1 MKFKFGIWILI
12 LLSMVGAVAAKPS
25 LPIELTSR
33 TLGEDKA
40 AVKVTFTKAA
50 TQVTV
55 TVRATG
61 SASMQPVTRRIAR
74 VAKGETLE
82 FASIETVKNSFGGV
96 AVHVEADFGT
106 GRKAQAV
113 TLTLTEAP
121 STPASV
127 RAKKRGDKNGAP
139 GVIVLPSKTT
149 VKPLER

>member
-12 LLSMVGAVAAKPS
+12 LLSIVTAASAKPS
-25 LPIELTSR
+25 LPVELSSR
-33 TLGEDKA
+33 TAGENRS

-61 SASMQPVTRRIAR
+61 SASMQPVTRRIAK

-82 FASIETVKNSFGGV
+82 FASIETVKSSFGGV

-106 GRKAQAV
+106 GRQVQAV

-127 RAKKRGDKNGAP
+127 RAKKRGDKKGSP